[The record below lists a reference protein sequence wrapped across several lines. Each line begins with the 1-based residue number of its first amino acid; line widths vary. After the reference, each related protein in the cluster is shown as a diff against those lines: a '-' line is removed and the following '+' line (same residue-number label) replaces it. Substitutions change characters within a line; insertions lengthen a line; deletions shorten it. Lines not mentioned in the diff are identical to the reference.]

1 MTSDSPSDSDNR
13 LPSNAQRR
21 ETTNDSNGTDT
32 NGPATSAV
40 AQSIPRSRE
49 NPASLARA
57 TDRLASPPSSV
68 PRSLYMDEVA
78 ANSSSAG
85 DEDNGSDVGSFQQRA
100 GKSLDKAAAVRRLK
114 RHLVT
119 RTGQNTAVA
128 TVPLVAE
135 EGSTAAGEFHSL
147 AREQQ
152 QAFGDVEDGYAG
164 DVNDEEDDDRDSG
177 GASKPSEAVVADPL
191 KLLSGDITYGI
202 YRWHRENDQS
212 GSEVPSARRHQ
223 RRGSFSGMASDS
235 DWGVPY
241 SQQQMGIPGGFRR
254 QFVHDRAVRQGRDP
268 AANMLT
274 ENFIDFIGLY
284 GHFAG
289 GDYPSDEDED
299 DEEDSRAVDACT
311 PLLHRQATGTSRRS
325 IHATASN
332 KKAFFLLLKAF
343 VGTGVLVLPK
353 AFSNGGLVASSAM
366 MFFVAWY
373 AWHCMVI
380 LGEVYLRVGGSY
392 SDLAEKLFGRW
403 ASRTVTVSILFAQIG
418 FCSAYTIFVATNMR
432 DLWNAV
438 TGCRFNFSPT
448 FWVLAQLVAYIPLSW
463 VRRIKQFAPF
473 ALAANIFIMLGLGYV
488 LAYDIFNISSHGMAE
503 IVQYNPARFPLFVGT
518 AVFAYEGVTL
528 VIPVIDSMKHQDQFA
543 KVLTVALAICIVVFV
558 GIGALSYMAFGES
571 VETVILINLPKGPPT
586 ILVQL
591 FYSLAIMMSVPLQ
604 LFPAVRILESGIFPH
619 SGKGNPRIKWR
630 KNVFRTLLTFVVA
643 SIAIFGAE
651 QLDNFIAIIGAFS
664 CTPLSFIFPT
674 ALHYQIS
681 AGHRWTRIKD
691 VVLGIIGTIIL
702 IYVTYIGIMSWGA
715 AAAPIDKCSANPP

>member
-1 MTSDSPSDSDNR
+1 
-13 LPSNAQRR
+13 
-21 ETTNDSNGTDT
+21 TN
-32 NGPATSAV
+32 
-40 AQSIPRSRE
+40 
-49 NPASLARA
+49 
-57 TDRLASPPSSV
+57 RLASSPSSV
-68 PRSLYMDEVA
+68 PRSLFLEEA
-78 ANSSSAG
+78 ANNNSNSAG
-85 DEDNGSDVGSFQQRA
+85 DEENMSDVGSFQQRA
-100 GKSLDKAAAVRRLK
+100 SQSLDKAVAVRRLK

-119 RTGQNTAVA
+119 LTDQSTEMAG
-128 TVPLVAE
+128 E
-135 EGSTAAGEFHSL
+135 TAAAAADTLTSL

-152 QAFGDVEDGYAG
+152 QVLGEVEDGYAG
-164 DVNDEEDDDRDSG
+164 DVNEDEEDEGDSEG
-177 GASKPSEAVVADPL
+177 RAAAKGSEVVADPL
-191 KLLSGDITYGI
+191 KLLSGDVTYGI

-212 GSEVPSARRHQ
+212 GGETPSTHA

-235 DWGVPY
+235 EWGVPY
-241 SQQQMGIPGGFRR
+241 SQQQMGVPGGFRR
-254 QFVHDRAVRQGRDP
+254 QFMHDRAVRQGRDP
-268 AANMLT
+268 AASVLT

-289 GDYPSDEDED
+289 GDYPSDVDED
-299 DEEDSRAVDACT
+299 DEEEEGEGGAVDART
-311 PLLHRQATGTSRRS
+311 PLLHRQPTAMSRRS

-392 SDLAEKLFGRW
+392 SDLADKLFGRW

-438 TGCRFNFSPT
+438 TACRFNFSPT

-473 ALAANIFIMLGLGYV
+473 ALAANVFIMLGLGYV
-488 LAYDIFNISSHGMAE
+488 LTYDLFSISSHGMAD
-503 IVQYNPARFPLFVGT
+503 IVYYNPARFPLFVGT

-543 KVLTVALAICIVVFV
+543 KVLTVALAICIVVFI

-604 LFPAVRILESGIFPH
+604 LFPAVRILESGIFPL
-619 SGKGNPRIKWR
+619 SGKGNPRIKWQ
-630 KNVFRTLLTFVVA
+630 KNVFRALLTLVVA
-643 SIAIFGAE
+643 AIAIFGAE

-664 CTPLSFIFPT
+664 CTPLSFIFPA

-681 AGHRWTRIKD
+681 AGHLWTRAKD
-691 VVLGIIGTIIL
+691 IALAAVGSVIL
-702 IYVTYIGIMSWGA
+702 VYVTYIGI
-715 AAAPIDKCSANPP
+715 